1 MKRCDVGF
9 EIVVGCGSTVVA
21 ANFRTTKQ
29 KRMNSTEKGNIGEEF
44 VNGIAFNSFIEH
56 WCYPSPKDES
66 GDKKEI
72 CDLLV
77 LFGENLII
85 ISVKNYEFKDFYSR
99 YFRRTIEKAV
109 KQIYGAE
116 RKLLNSDKDIF
127 IKHPKREIERFPK
140 EIIKNTYRIIVNLGE
155 GVRFYPFNTETK
167 DEKFIT
173 LLDKEAFQTIVQE
186 LDTIPDFLEYLRKRE
201 ELFAGKSVTILPG
214 DEDDFPAETAE
225 QFFEYAQKHF
235 NPYEKKSI
243 LISGTEHDILAHYLK
258 NERTFPDYIK
268 SKEYNGMFVQL
279 DGNWADFNQ
288 RKQVKEKRDLDKNSY
303 FLDELV
309 KREVLTNHNENSI
322 ELATAIMSFDRFN
335 RRLISNN
342 FLQFFDTY
350 KEATGDFLARRY
362 ADFDGIGIVF
372 AFYPQ
377 EMPKEM
383 VNTLLDIAL
392 DSFCVYSNYKSKSM
406 ILIAT
411 TNEFKQFK
419 MGLIKDI
426 APFSEEHEQQIKKD
440 VELLGWFKNHQE
452 FKVTE
457 KEYPDGE

>member
-1 MKRCDVGF
+1 MSR
-9 EIVVGCGSTVVA
+9 
-21 ANFRTTKQ
+21 
-29 KRMNSTEKGNIGEEF
+29 
-44 VNGIAFNSFIEH
+44 IAYNSFLEH

-72 CDLLV
+72 CDLLI
-77 LFGENLII
+77 LFGDNLII
-85 ISVKNYEFKDFYSR
+85 ISVKNYKFKDFYSR
-99 YFRRTIEKAV
+99 YFRQTIEKAV

-116 RKLLNSDKDIF
+116 RKLFNRDKNIF

-140 EIIKNTYRIIVNLGE
+140 ERFKNIHRVIINLGE
-155 GVRFYPFNTETK
+155 GVRFYPFNKETK

-201 ELFAGKSVTILPG
+201 ELFADKLVTILPG
-214 DEDDFPAETAE
+214 DEEDFPSDTVN
-225 QFFEYAQKHF
+225 QFLDHIQQQL
-235 NPYEKKSI
+235 NPIEKQRI

-258 NERTFPDYIK
+258 NERSFPEYIY
-268 SKEYNGMFVQL
+268 SKEYNEMLIQL
-279 DGNWADFNQ
+279 DGNWSDFNQ
-288 RKQVKEKRDLDKNSY
+288 RKQVKTKKELDKNSY

-309 KREVLTNHNENSI
+309 KREVLTKINKNSI
-322 ELATAIMSFDRFN
+322 ELATAIMSFNRFN
-335 RRLISNN
+335 RRVISNN

-350 KEATGDFLARRY
+350 KDAKGNFLARRY
-362 ADFDGIGIVF
+362 ADFDGTGIVF

-377 EMPKEM
+377 EMPQEM
-383 VNTLLDIAL
+383 VNTLLEIAL

-419 MGLIKDI
+419 MGLVKNIT
-426 APFSEEHEQQIKKD
+426 PFPKEKELQVKKD
-440 VELLGWFKNHQE
+440 VELLGWFKNYQE

-457 KEYPDGE
+457 KEYPDEE

>member
-1 MKRCDVGF
+1 
-9 EIVVGCGSTVVA
+9 
-21 ANFRTTKQ
+21 
-29 KRMNSTEKGNIGEEF
+29 MNSTEKGNIGEEF
-44 VNGIAFNSFIEH
+44 VNRIAFNSFIEH

-72 CDLLV
+72 CDLLI
-77 LFGENLII
+77 LFGDNLII

-127 IKHPKREIERFPK
+127 IKHPNRVIERFPK
-140 EIIKNTYRIIVNLGE
+140 ERINNIHRVIINLGE
-155 GVRFYPFNTETK
+155 GVRFYPFNKETK

-201 ELFAGKSVTILPG
+201 ELFADKTVTILPG
-214 DEDDFPAETAE
+214 DEDDFPADTAN
-225 QFFEYAQKHF
+225 QFFEYAQRQF
-235 NPYEKKSI
+235 NPSEKQSI

-258 NERTFPDYIK
+258 NERTFPEYIH

-279 DGNWADFNQ
+279 DGNWSDFNQ
-288 RKQVKEKRDLDKNSY
+288 RKQVKTKRELDKNSY

-309 KREVLTNHNENSI
+309 KREILTNINENSI
-322 ELATAIMSFDRFN
+322 ELATAIMSFNRFN
-335 RRLISNN
+335 RRVISNN
-342 FLQFFDTY
+342 FLQFYDTY
-350 KEATGDFLARRY
+350 KDAKGNFLARRY

-377 EMPKEM
+377 EMLQEM
-383 VNTLLDIAL
+383 VNTLLEIAL

-419 MGLIKDI
+419 MRLMKDI
-426 APFSEEHEQQIKKD
+426 VPFPRGKELQVKND

-452 FKVTE
+452 INVTE
-457 KEYPDGE
+457 KEYPDEE

>member
-1 MKRCDVGF
+1 
-9 EIVVGCGSTVVA
+9 
-21 ANFRTTKQ
+21 
-29 KRMNSTEKGNIGEEF
+29 
-44 VNGIAFNSFIEH
+44 VNRIAFSSFIEH

-72 CDLLV
+72 CDLLI

-116 RKLLNSDKDIF
+116 RKLLNSDRDIF
-127 IKHPKREIERFPK
+127 IKHPNRDIERFPSEK
-140 EIIKNTYRIIVNLGE
+140 IRNIYRVIINLGE
-155 GVRFYPFNTETK
+155 GVRFYPFNQETK

-173 LLDKEAFQTIVQE
+173 LLDKEAFQTIVRE
-186 LDTIPDFLEYLRKRE
+186 LDTIPDFLEYLQKRE
-201 ELFAGKSVTILPG
+201 LLFADKTVTILPG
-214 DEDDFPAETAE
+214 DEDDFPAETAQ
-225 QFFEYAQKHF
+225 QFFEYAQNQF
-235 NPYEKKSI
+235 NPNEKKSI

-258 NERTFPDYIK
+258 NERTFPEYIQ

-279 DGNWADFNQ
+279 DGNWTDFNQ
-288 RKQVKEKRDLDKNSY
+288 RQQVKEKRELDKNSY

-309 KREVLTNHNENSI
+309 KREILNNHNENSI
-322 ELATAIMSFDRFN
+322 DLATAIMSFNRFN
-335 RRLISNN
+335 RRVISNN

-350 KEATGDFLARRY
+350 KDAKGNFLARRY
-362 ADFDGIGIVF
+362 TDFDGTGIVF

-377 EMPKEM
+377 EMPQEM
-383 VNTLLDIAL
+383 VNTLLGIAL
-392 DSFCVYSNYKSKSM
+392 DSFSVYSNYKSQSM
-406 ILIAT
+406 IMIAT

-426 APFSEEHEQQIKKD
+426 VPFSKEKEVQIKKD
-440 VELLGWFKNHQE
+440 VELLGWFTNHQE
-452 FKVTE
+452 IKVTE

>member
-1 MKRCDVGF
+1 
-9 EIVVGCGSTVVA
+9 
-21 ANFRTTKQ
+21 
-29 KRMNSTEKGNIGEEF
+29 MNSTEKGNIGEDF

-72 CDLLV
+72 CDLLI
-77 LFGENLII
+77 LFDGNMII

-116 RKLLNSDKDIF
+116 RKLMNGDKDIY
-127 IKHPKREIERFPK
+127 IKHPKRVIERFPK
-140 EIIKNTYRIIVNLGE
+140 ERIKNIHRVIINLGE
-155 GVRFYPFNTETK
+155 GVRFYPFNQETK

-201 ELFAGKSVTILPG
+201 LLFANKTVTILPG
-214 DEDDFPAETAE
+214 DEDDFPAETAL
-225 QFFEYAQKHF
+225 QFFEYAQKQF
-235 NPYEKKSI
+235 NPNEKQSI

-258 NERTFPDYIK
+258 NERTFPEYIQ

-309 KREVLTNHNENSI
+309 KREILTNINEKSI
-322 ELATAIMSFDRFN
+322 ELATAIMSFNRFDR
-335 RRLISNN
+335 RVISNN
-342 FLQFFDTY
+342 FLEFFDTY
-350 KEATGDFLARRY
+350 KEEKGNFLARRY
-362 ADFDGIGIVF
+362 ADFDGVGIVF

-377 EMPKEM
+377 EMPQEM
-383 VNTLLDIAL
+383 VNTLLGIAL
-392 DSFCVYSNYKSKSM
+392 DSFCIYSNYKSKSM

-411 TNEFKQFK
+411 TNKFKQFK
-419 MGLIKDI
+419 MGLVTDI
-426 APFSEEHEQQIKKD
+426 LPFSKEKELQIKKD
-440 VELLGWFKNHQE
+440 VELLGWFTNHQE
-452 FKVTE
+452 INVTE
-457 KEYPDGE
+457 NEYPDED

>member
-1 MKRCDVGF
+1 MD
-9 EIVVGCGSTVVA
+9 
-21 ANFRTTKQ
+21 
-29 KRMNSTEKGNIGEEF
+29 STEKGNIGEEF
-44 VNGIAFNSFIEH
+44 VNEIAFNSFIEH
-56 WCYPSPKDES
+56 WCYPSPKDEN

-72 CDLLV
+72 CDLLL

-116 RKLLNSDKDIF
+116 RKLLSSSKDIL
-127 IKHPKREIERFPK
+127 IKHPKRAIERFPK
-140 EIIKNTYRIIVNLGE
+140 ERIKNIYRVIVNLGE
-155 GVRFYPFNTETK
+155 GVRFYPFNQETK

-186 LDTIPDFLEYLRKRE
+186 LDTIPDFLEYLKKRE
-201 ELFAGKSVTILPG
+201 ELFADKIVTILPG
-214 DEDDFPAETAE
+214 AEDDFPAETAD
-225 QFFEYAQKHF
+225 QFFEYAQKQF
-235 NPYEKKSI
+235 IPNEKKSI

-258 NERTFPDYIK
+258 NERTFPDYIQ
-268 SKEYNGMFVQL
+268 SKEYNGMFIQL
-279 DGNWADFNQ
+279 DGNWNDFNQ
-288 RKQVKEKRDLDKNSY
+288 REQVKEKRELDKNSY

-309 KREVLTNHNENSI
+309 KREILTNFNQNSV
-322 ELATAIMSFDRFN
+322 ELATAIMSFNRFN
-335 RRLISNN
+335 RRVISNN

-350 KEATGDFLARRY
+350 KDAKGDFLARRY
-362 ADFDGIGIVF
+362 SDFDGVGIVF

-377 EMPKEM
+377 EMPQEM
-383 VNTLLDIAL
+383 VNTLLGIAL
-392 DSFCVYSNYKSKSM
+392 DSFCVYYNYRSKSM

-419 MGLIKDI
+419 MGLMKDI
-426 APFSEEHEQQIKKD
+426 VPFSKEKVLQIKKD
-440 VELLGWFKNHQE
+440 VELLGWFTKHQE
-452 FKVTE
+452 FKMTV

>member
-1 MKRCDVGF
+1 
-9 EIVVGCGSTVVA
+9 
-21 ANFRTTKQ
+21 
-29 KRMNSTEKGNIGEEF
+29 MNSTEKGNIGEDF
-44 VNGIAFNSFIEH
+44 VNRIAFNSFIEH

-72 CDLLV
+72 CDLLI
-77 LFGENLII
+77 LFGENLVI

-116 RKLLNSDKDIF
+116 RKLLNSGRDIF
-127 IKHPKREIERFPK
+127 IKHPNREIERFPSEK
-140 EIIKNTYRIIVNLGE
+140 IRNIHRVIINLGE
-155 GVRFYPFNTETK
+155 GVRFYPFNQETK

-173 LLDKEAFQTIVQE
+173 LLDKEALQTIVRE
-186 LDTIPDFLEYLRKRE
+186 LDTIPDFLEYLIKRE
-201 ELFAGKSVTILPG
+201 LLFADKTVTILLG
-214 DEDDFPAETAE
+214 EEDDFPPETAQ
-225 QFFEYAQKHF
+225 QFFEYAQKQF
-235 NPYEKKSI
+235 SPNEKQSI

-258 NERTFPDYIK
+258 NERTFPEYIQ

-279 DGNWADFNQ
+279 DGNWTDFNQ
-288 RKQVKEKRDLDKNSY
+288 RQQVKEKRNLDKNSY

-309 KREVLTNHNENSI
+309 KREILNNHSESSI
-322 ELATAIMSFDRFN
+322 ELATAIMSFNRFS

-350 KEATGDFLARRY
+350 KVAKGNFLARRY
-362 ADFDGIGIVF
+362 ADFDGTGIVF

-377 EMPKEM
+377 EMPQEM
-383 VNTLLDIAL
+383 VNNLLGIAL
-392 DSFCVYSNYKSKSM
+392 DSFSVYSNYKSKSM
-406 ILIAT
+406 IMIAT

-419 MGLIKDI
+419 MGLVKDI
-426 APFSEEHEQQIKKD
+426 VTFPKEKELQIKKD
-440 VELLGWFKNHQE
+440 VELLGWFTNHQE
-452 FKVTE
+452 FNITE

>member
-1 MKRCDVGF
+1 
-9 EIVVGCGSTVVA
+9 
-21 ANFRTTKQ
+21 
-29 KRMNSTEKGNIGEEF
+29 MNSIEKGNIGEEF

-56 WCYPSPKDES
+56 WCYPSPKDEC

-72 CDLLV
+72 CDLLI
-77 LFGENLII
+77 LFANNLII

-116 RKLLNSDKDIF
+116 RKLLNSDREIF
-127 IKHPKREIERFPK
+127 IKHPKREIEKFPK
-140 EIIKNTYRIIVNLGE
+140 EKIKNTYRLIINLGE
-155 GVRFYPFNTETK
+155 GVRFYPFNQETK

-201 ELFAGKSVTILPG
+201 ELFTDKTVTILPG
-214 DEDDFPAETAE
+214 DEDDFPADTAN
-225 QFFEYAQKHF
+225 QFFEYAQQQF
-235 NPYEKKSI
+235 NPNGKQSI

-258 NERTFPDYIK
+258 NERTFPEYIQ
-268 SKEYNGMFVQL
+268 SKKYNGMFVQL
-279 DGNWADFNQ
+279 DGNWSDFNARQ
-288 RKQVKEKRDLDKNSY
+288 QVKTKRELDKNSY

-309 KREVLTNHNENSI
+309 KREILTNIKENSI

-335 RRLISNN
+335 RRIISNN
-342 FLQFFDTY
+342 FLEFFDTY
-350 KEATGDFLARRY
+350 NNAKGNFLARRY

-372 AFYPQ
+372 AFYPK
-377 EMPKEM
+377 EMPQEM
-383 VNTLLDIAL
+383 VNTLLEIAL

-419 MGLIKDI
+419 MGLVKDI
-426 APFSEEHEQQIKKD
+426 VPFSKEKELQIKKD
-440 VELLGWFKNHQE
+440 VELLGWFTNHQE
-452 FKVTE
+452 IKVTE